1 MSYRGKGVFKLVWT
15 TSCYCPF
22 TELLVDSHRSWIWHR
37 DTDECGLTEEMMGKR
52 SEGWVDGWMD
62 ECESVCAIVPVTV
75 SWAQNTDLKEKLV
88 KSKQDSS
95 FQS

>member
-1 MSYRGKGVFKLVWT
+1 
-15 TSCYCPF
+15 
-22 TELLVDSHRSWIWHR
+22 
-37 DTDECGLTEEMMGKR
+37 MMGKR

-95 FQS
+95 FRS